1 MTNKQLFRKPLPNNI
16 IFDLLDSI
24 CLKKEKHYIIDI
36 NSFKKMVFHQL
47 HVKFFETLKDYYHAS
62 KQFYITRDL
71 TYNSFTNIIRQIC
84 KANNIMFSSNIRYSE
99 SNYNIEYYIYF
110 WSRPLTL
117 YK

>member
-1 MTNKQLFRKPLPNNI
+1 MTNKQLFRKPLANKV

-47 HVKFFETLKDYYHAS
+47 HIGFIEIMKDHYHAS
-62 KQFYITRDL
+62 KQFYITRDF

-84 KANNIMFSSNIRYSE
+84 KSNNIMFASNIRYNE
-99 SNYNIEYYIYF
+99 SNYNLSLIHI
-110 WSRPLTL
+110 
-117 YK
+117 